1 MTDMPIGN
9 TTWMVNDFAD
19 NQGNKL
25 FTWDEAVKNTPQGY
39 RLPEKKDFDDL
50 IAIAQTSSSPGEA
63 LKSPCGW
70 CMGKNGLNLL
80 NFNGTPTGYKFKHSN
95 EKGCDQLRDPD
106 KYACYWSKDES
117 ADEFQ
122 PAGVPPINAYYYE
135 LSSMHNGL
143 IRKLDDKGYRLAVR
157 YVKI

>member
-1 MTDMPIGN
+1 MPDVTIGN
-9 TTWMVNDFAD
+9 TTWMDNDFAD

-50 IAIAQTSSSPGEA
+50 IAQASTFTPPGEA
-63 LKSPCGW
+63 LKSLCGW
-70 CMGKNGLNLL
+70 DEGKNLL

-106 KYACYWSKDES
+106 KYACYWSNDECG
-117 ADEFQ
+117 DEFQ
-122 PAGVPPINAYYYE
+122 PNGAHSKNAYYYE

-143 IRKLDDKGYRLAVR
+143 IRKLDDKNYRLAVR
-157 YVKI
+157 YVKV